1 MNIATLTLTVTAA
14 AALSANRGVT
24 IAGAVPAAGAAIA
37 GFTRTAAA
45 IGDLVPVDCGGTVLA
60 ETGAAIAVGAALEV
74 DAQGRVVTNTTGV
87 KVGRMA
93 PGQAAATA
101 AGQVVELIYIPA

>member
-1 MNIATLTLTVTAA
+1 MNFATLTLTVTAA

-24 IAGAVPAAGAAIA
+24 VAGDVPAAGAAIA

-45 IGDLVPVDCGGTVLA
+45 TGDLVPVDAGGTVIA
-60 ETGAAIAVGAALEV
+60 ESGAAVAAGAAVEV
-74 DAQGRVVTNTTGV
+74 DNLGRVITLNTGL

-93 PGQAAATA
+93 PGQAATTA
-101 AGQVVELIYIPA
+101 AGQLVELIYIPA